1 MDNPISNTTDEPGTT
16 VDAITD
22 NDSRRT
28 NDGTDDDSTRPADST
43 PEASGEAD
51 NTQTDECTQCDEC
64 MQSDDGTQSDDSMQ
78 QLQDRLA
85 ALLERVHALE
95 QEYARAIADA
105 RQPATATYAD
115 LTAGGPSNVAPPDFL
130 AGRRHGFWED

>member
-22 NDSRRT
+22 NDNRRT
-28 NDGTDDDSTRPADST
+28 NDGDDDSNRPADST
-43 PEASGEAD
+43 SEASGEAD
-51 NTQTDECTQCDEC
+51 NTQTDECTQT
-64 MQSDDGTQSDDSMQ
+64 DDGMQ

-85 ALLERVHALE
+85 ALLERVRALE
-95 QEYARAIADA
+95 QEYARSIADA

-115 LTAGGPSNVAPPDFL
+115 LTVAGPSNVAPPDFL
-130 AGRRHGFWED
+130 AGRRHGFWGD